1 LVGVEKLRTI
11 KTCRFYGRV
20 LFGCE
25 SYRFTSEKLFETKTL
40 VLVFKVD
47 FNPKPRFGVEKL
59 RTIKTARFCGRV
71 LFGCES
77 IRFTSKKLFET
88 KTLVLVFKVDF
99 NPKPWFGVEK
109 LLNDKI

>member
-1 LVGVEKLRTI
+1 MAPRRHGTSKIRYLEDTVPRRHCTPK
-11 KTCRFYGRV
+11 GR
-20 LFGCE
+20 E
-25 SYRFTSEKLFETKTL
+25 ASEKLFETKTL

-77 IRFTSKKLFET
+77 IRFAS
-88 KTLVLVFKVDF
+88 
-99 NPKPWFGVEK
+99 EK
-109 LLNDKI
+109 LLNDKIFIFWRSGVIWIPPPREGGI